1 MYYYQCVNLVGP
13 RGGMVDTRD
22 LKSLGL
28 IIRAGSSPAVGTRFQ
43 LNFPLKHSISRL
55 SFQKGNSKWVKKEL
69 IRVKTGRA
77 CMTKNKDESDTLNE
91 EVEILNLPLYTER
104 KADGIYRYRRRVP
117 KSLTK
122 RVGKGYLYRNLG
134 RAKDEVVA
142 NWPVAHTEIEQIIQA
157 AQQGA
162 ENAQELV
169 RKKDHRTMV
178 LHLVEEHF
186 GKQTAEL
193 LEAGKVDDDLEHA
206 LMDLSDSLE
215 GQYPKKTLAMMYG
228 GVLPEKQN
236 TLAEVLEVYLD
247 YKETGYAATDHRLR
261 VRLDKCK
268 ADLIEALGSAKVE
281 KLSVKDIKRQDA
293 NAYRDLLL
301 SRMSANSVA
310 RYKNTINAAMN
321 WYIKENAL
329 DMLSPFAGLLIKGA
343 GASKTDR
350 LPLTDDHL
358 KQLAP
363 QFEDSDAA
371 CALCVTLRDTDA
383 RSA

>member
-1 MYYYQCVNLVGP
+1 
-13 RGGMVDTRD
+13 
-22 LKSLGL
+22 K
-28 IIRAGSSPAVGTRFQ
+28 
-43 LNFPLKHSISRL
+43 
-55 SFQKGNSKWVKKEL
+55 
-69 IRVKTGRA
+69 
-77 CMTKNKDESDTLNE
+77 
-91 EVEILNLPLYTER
+91 
-104 KADGIYRYRRRVP
+104 
-117 KSLTK
+117 
-122 RVGKGYLYRNLG
+122 
-134 RAKDEVVA
+134 
-142 NWPVAHTEIEQIIQA
+142 
-157 AQQGA
+157 
-162 ENAQELV
+162 
-169 RKKDHRTMV
+169 
-178 LHLVEEHF
+178 HF

-215 GQYPKKTLAMMYG
+215 GQYPRKTLAMMYG
-228 GVLPEKQN
+228 GVFPEKQN
-236 TLAEVLEVYLD
+236 ALSKVLEVYLD
-247 YKETGYAATDHRLR
+247 YEETGYAATDHRLR

-358 KQLAP
+358 KQLAS
-363 QFEDSDAA
+363 QLEYSDAA
-371 CALCVTLRDTDA
+371 WALYVTLRDIGA
-383 RSA
+383 RLAEVAGLRIKYCNVEQGSIHIFPTPWRRLKNKSSKRSIPLSKESMAGLRKVSQDRGPEDPVFVRYANREGLG